1 MSTKEILARYGH
13 IAQGQVQSQRTVEAA
28 DAPALSASNS
38 QRSANNVLTMAT
50 RIDSDAK
57 QTSALS
63 KQSSVQ
69 PVNRSNGTPTN
80 GHHHYHHHHHNNQQH
95 DLTAPKAPYA
105 NATTTANLEDK
116 GSNTSS
122 QEDYIS
128 NNLRTSYSAKIDS
141 RSGIAG

>member
-38 QRSANNVLTMAT
+38 QRSASNTLTMAT

-69 PVNRSNGTPTN
+69 PINKPNGVSMN
-80 GHHHYHHHHHNNQQH
+80 GHH
-95 DLTAPKAPYA
+95 DLASPKAPY
-105 NATTTANLEDK
+105 
-116 GSNTSS
+116 SNTSHDEMGINS
-122 QEDYIS
+122 TSDDYMS
-128 NNLRTSYSAKIDS
+128 SNLRNSYSAKIDS